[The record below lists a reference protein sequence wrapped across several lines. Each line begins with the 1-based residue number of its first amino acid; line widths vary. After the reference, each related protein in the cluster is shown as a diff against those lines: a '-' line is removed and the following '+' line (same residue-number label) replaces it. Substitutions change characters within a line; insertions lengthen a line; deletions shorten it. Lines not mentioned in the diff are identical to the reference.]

1 MVRNRLNNFERG
13 LTKDHSCEVWSK
25 SNQWFRRRCC
35 LKIVDGQTDDDDDAD
50 DDDDGR
56 WVITIAHLEPLAQV
70 S

>member
-1 MVRNRLNNFERG
+1 MDRNHLNNFERG
-13 LTKDHSCEVWSK
+13 ATKDHSSEVWSK

-35 LKIVDGQTDDDDDAD
+35 LNIVDGQTDNDEN